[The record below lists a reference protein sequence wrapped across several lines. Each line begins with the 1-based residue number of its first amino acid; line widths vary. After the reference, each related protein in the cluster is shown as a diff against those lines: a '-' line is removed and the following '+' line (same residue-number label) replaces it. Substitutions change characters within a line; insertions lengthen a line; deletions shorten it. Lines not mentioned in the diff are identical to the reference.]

1 VQFLVG
7 KDVPVTY
14 PPPRYQHADPQHSAT
29 YRKADVAPELVYP
42 NGTTISYLATGAS
55 TGGLFGMYRWQS
67 GPEET
72 GPRAHYHRSIAE
84 SFYVLTGVIQ
94 IFDGD
99 RWVDAGPGDWVHV
112 PPGGVHAFHNRSGE
126 PSSMLLHFSPGAP
139 REGYFEGLARLDRMS
154 EDEKTAFYAEHD
166 NIWV

>member
-1 VQFLVG
+1 M
-7 KDVPVTY
+7 TY
-14 PPPRYQHADPQHSAT
+14 PPPLFHDRDPQHTAT
-29 YRKADVAPELVYP
+29 YRNADSTPELVYP

-55 TGGLFGMYRWQS
+55 TGGLFGMYRWQC
-67 GPEET
+67 GPDET

-99 RWVDAGPGDWVHV
+99 RWVDVEPGDWVHV

-126 PSSMLLHFSPGAP
+126 PSSMLLHFAPGAP

-154 EDEKTAFYAEHD
+154 EDERTAFYVEHD